1 MASSASSITMASR
14 ASDVSRAISV
24 NRAAMASEASRVIM
38 ASIASVTF
46 ALAFALAISSAWDGE
61 MSSSATLRNLRLMG
75 DLRLKI

>member
-46 ALAFALAISSAWDGE
+46 ALAFALAISSAWEEKCAAARHCVIYD
-61 MSSSATLRNLRLMG
+61 
-75 DLRLKI
+75 